1 MSHDGLRALRYVD
14 RVSGYAHADAL
25 LTPRQPERTCR
36 LCGTPL
42 ERSRR
47 GDVCG
52 LHETGL
58 AGNEPRVA

>member
-1 MSHDGLRALRYVD
+1 MEGPPPRPYAD
-14 RVSGYAHADAL
+14 RTSGYAHADAL
-25 LTPRQPERTCR
+25 TPRQPERVCR
-36 LCGTPL
+36 LCGTQL